1 MSTMSD
7 TNDMNKMDG
16 ITLTEKAREALG
28 NVTLLLVPT
37 APDDDAYDR
46 ARAAAVELATE
57 AHCAVVLH
65 DRSDERWTDT
75 PHPEGP
81 YTLDQI
87 DHEGREHLAAQMQ
100 EFIDAGI
107 DVTAWYASVP
117 ALTAVLT
124 PVQTLGADGILVP
137 ESIDN
142 PKMMDR
148 LQAGDA
154 GDMVGRV
161 LDQNLERPVHIFV
174 LGDDGTIEVITT
186 IDRTDRPH

>member
-1 MSTMSD
+1 MSE
-7 TNDMNKMDG
+7 
-16 ITLTEKAREALG
+16 ITLTETAREVLG
-28 NVTLLLVPT
+28 NVSLLLVPT
-37 APDDDAYDR
+37 DAGDESDR
-46 ARAAAVELATE
+46 VRAAAVTLARE
-57 AHCAVVLH
+57 AGCSVVLH

-81 YTLDQI
+81 YTIDEIDQ
-87 DHEGREHLAAQMQ
+87 DRAHLVGQMQ
-100 EFIDAGI
+100 VFVEAGI

-148 LQAGDA
+148 LQAGDDA
-154 GDMVGRV
+154 GEMIGRL
-161 LDQNLERPVHIFV
+161 LDQNIERPIHIFV

-186 IDRTDRPH
+186 IDRTDRPD

>member
-1 MSTMSD
+1 MNSVTFTD
-7 TNDMNKMDG
+7 T
-16 ITLTEKAREALG
+16 AREVLG
-28 NVTLLLVPT
+28 NVSLLLVPT
-37 APDDDAYDR
+37 APDDESYDR
-46 ARAAAVELATE
+46 ARAAAVVLARE
-57 AHCAVVLH
+57 AGCAVVLH

-81 YTLDQI
+81 YTIDQI
-87 DHEGREHLAAQMQ
+87 DHDGRGHLVEQMQ
-100 EFIDAGI
+100 VFVDAGI

-148 LQAGDA
+148 IQAGDDA
-154 GDMVGRV
+154 GEMVGRV
-161 LDQNLERPVHIFV
+161 LDQNIERPIHIFV

-186 IDRTDRPH
+186 IDRTDRPD